1 MVRKAYVLV
10 ECMSGSVAQAA
21 EVIRG
26 KSGVLAADVVTGP
39 HDIIVTIQARDLDGV
54 AKIVLMDISGAPGV
68 NRTTTCNVVSL
79 E

>member
-10 ECMSGSVAQAA
+10 ECMSGSVAEAA
-21 EVIRG
+21 EAIRE

-39 HDIIVTIQARDLDGV
+39 HDIIATIQARDLDGV

-68 NRTTTCNVVSL
+68 NRTTTCNVVTL
-79 E
+79 D